1 MSTKGY
7 HGRRHNP
14 YVLGGIIAA
23 HAAALFALALV
34 KTEIIEDPF
43 KTLEAVNIPIDPE
56 PPLEPPP
63 PEPNPKPAAPQAKSD
78 MTVVKQDIVIPM
90 QGPVVPPTP
99 LPNVNP
105 FPAPIG
111 SDTVIAPPA
120 TVPLPPAPPRA
131 DPLLVKP
138 VAVKPRGN
146 PGEWVTN
153 DDYPDAALRAEEQ
166 GRTRFRIEVGADG
179 RPTSCT
185 VTASSGSAS
194 LDNAACRLLMRRA
207 RFVPG
212 KDANGDPVGG
222 TYANSF
228 NWRIPED

>member
-1 MSTKGY
+1 MSTRGY

-14 YVLGGIIAA
+14 YVLGGIVAA

-34 KTEIIEDPF
+34 KTEVIEDPF
-43 KTLEAVNIPIDPE
+43 KTLEARNIPLDP

-63 PEPNPKPAAPQAKSD
+63 PEPKPKPAAPQARSD
-78 MTVVKQDIVIPM
+78 MTVVEQKVVIPTP
-90 QGPVVPPTP
+90 GPVVTLTPTP
-99 LPNVNP
+99 NINP

-111 SDTVIAPPA
+111 SETVIAPPV
-120 TVPLPPAPPRA
+120 TVPLPPAPLRA
-131 DPLLVKP
+131 EPPAAKP

-166 GRTRFRIEVGADG
+166 GRTGFRIEVGANG
-179 RPTSCT
+179 RPTDCT

-194 LDNAACRLLMRRA
+194 LDAAACKLLMRRA

-222 TYANSF
+222 AYANSF

>member
-1 MSTKGY
+1 MLTKGY

-14 YVLGGIIAA
+14 YVLGGIVAA

-34 KTEIIEDPF
+34 KTEIIKNPLGTIEVVD
-43 KTLEAVNIPIDPE
+43 IPIDT
-56 PPLEPPP
+56 PPPIDPPP
-63 PEPNPKPAAPQAKSD
+63 PEPNPKPAAPQAKSE
-78 MTVVKQDIVIPM
+78 MTVVEQKIVIPT
-90 QGPVVPPTP
+90 QGPVVAPTP
-99 LPNVNP
+99 VPEINP

-111 SDTVIAPPA
+111 SETVIAPPA
-120 TVPLPPAPPRA
+120 PVPLPAAPPRA
-131 DPLLVKP
+131 EPPAAKP

-153 DDYPDAALRAEEQ
+153 EDYPDAALRAEEQ
-166 GRTRFRIEVGADG
+166 GRTGLRIEVGPDG
-179 RPTSCT
+179 RPTGCT

-194 LDNAACRLLMRRA
+194 LDAAACKLLMRRA
-207 RFVPG
+207 RFTPG

-222 TYANSF
+222 AYANSF

>member
-1 MSTKGY
+1 MLMKGY

-14 YVLGGIIAA
+14 YVLGGIVAA

-34 KTEIIEDPF
+34 KPEIIKNPLGPIEVVD
-43 KTLEAVNIPIDPE
+43 IPIDP
-56 PPLEPPP
+56 PPPVEPPP
-63 PEPNPKPAAPQAKSD
+63 PELNPKPAAPQARSD
-78 MTVVKQDIVIPM
+78 MTVFKQDIVIPAP
-90 QGPVVPPTP
+90 GPVVPLAPVP
-99 LPNVNP
+99 DINP
-105 FPAPIG
+105 FSGPIG
-111 SDTVIAPPA
+111 QDTVIAPPA

-131 DPLLVKP
+131 DPPLAKP

-166 GRTRFRIEVGADG
+166 GRTRFRIEVGANG

-222 TYANSF
+222 AYANSF